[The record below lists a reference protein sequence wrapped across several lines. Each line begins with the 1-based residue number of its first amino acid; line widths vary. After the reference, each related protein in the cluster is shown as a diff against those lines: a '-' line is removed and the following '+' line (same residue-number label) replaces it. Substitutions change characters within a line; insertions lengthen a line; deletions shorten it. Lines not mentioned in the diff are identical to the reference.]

1 MPRLKNPVH
10 EKFARLVAAG
20 KSSCEA
26 FRIIKGEDAGSQA
39 PSHANTLRKRIDVDA
54 RIKEIVDED
63 CRKFEIKKEDALR
76 MLAQML
82 HMSPAQASLDNPL
95 CDIKYVGREA
105 VPVPLTPDRLK
116 TLERIAKMQGW
127 DKETVEVNASKEV
140 LDMLEEF
147 KD

>member
-20 KSSCEA
+20 KSNIEA
-26 FRIIKGEDAGSQA
+26 FRIIKGDDAGSQA
-39 PSHANTLRKRIDVDA
+39 GSHAHTIRKRIDVDA
-54 RIKEIVDED
+54 RIQEIVDED
-63 CRKFEIKKEDALR
+63 CRKFEITKEDALR
-76 MLAQML
+76 MLGKML
-82 HMSPAQASLDNPL
+82 HMSPAEADLKNPL
-95 CDIKYVGREA
+95 CDIKYVGKEA
-105 VPVPLTPDRLK
+105 MPVALTPDRLR

-127 DKETVEVNASKEV
+127 DKETVEVSASKEV

>member
-20 KSSCEA
+20 KSNIEA
-26 FRIIKGEDAGSQA
+26 YRLTKGEDVGSQA
-39 PSHANTLRKRIDVDA
+39 ASHAATLRKRIDVDN

-63 CRKFEIKKEDALR
+63 CRKFEITKEEALK

-82 HMSPAQASLDNPL
+82 KMSPADADLKNPL

-127 DKETVEVNASKEV
+127 DKETVEVSASQQV
-140 LDMLEEF
+140 LDMLEDF